1 MTGESLVCS
10 GYALCV
16 LFTVQVSAQTSHV
29 FLSSGSGNG
38 LTVHGEMGECVF
50 GMAEET
56 DGSTKDFV
64 PGGES
69 CKGCL
74 MRISRVVIEWGVIDL
89 ESLEDN
95 PAEKIRTLVL
105 EVHGSGI
112 YFSISRVRSIL
123 STYMVMERYFKSLA
137 PGKTPKSASSRSSS
151 SKSRRPGL
159 RRVILRLEGFL
170 IQLTGPLHAEDM
182 RVPDPKKVNYGS
194 QGGEDIVTKMEDG
207 SLRTASIF
215 VARGDSLRSKY
226 KAGLELT
233 HLSLCLE
240 KEPKGVN
247 IKAGRGSLLYQE
259 LDRRDKV
266 LAETTA
272 FGFQSVEVLYQ
283 PAAVGSEKG
292 NCALVSMNDITARWE
307 PDLHLFFHE
316 VGLQTKRLLDWRKSF
331 RNNLSVAQEN
341 LSPVKAISVE
351 KTSERRRSK
360 VEVAIDIEGLIF
372 TVEIGDGAE
381 LEIQVQS
388 IFSEDAQI
396 GLLAEHTKL
405 FLNNALLFS
414 SDRLQISRIPYVPE
428 LANENACETDAVGN
442 SGGVRDIQYWDFT
455 VQASGTRILMP
466 FRLPLRGIEDA
477 YEDMWRA
484 LKLAMAAQKLRVGA
498 GVPVPVDNKP
508 KKMKSSEMRA
518 IHLVMREIVAE
529 IEEEPIQG
537 WFDEHHRLLS
547 EQVCEFI
554 VREQL
559 LDGRVAQ
566 ERSKSGQRHS
576 HSEGEEPEKNNSA
589 LHKLVETGLSD
600 PEVVKQEKDKLYNQ
614 TFEAYRKACQ
624 KLIPEDGTGEA
635 NVGLQAGFKPSST
648 RRSLAS
654 ISASTLEVVLTKI
667 DGGREGMIEIV
678 RKLDCVEPDAQIP
691 FSRVMGRKLLVD
703 ASNLV
708 VRIRDYTFPLLSADR
723 GQCEGVVVLAQQ
735 VILPLQM
742 ASKTPFCN
750 SSRSFWCNEKE

>member
-1 MTGESLVCS
+1 MCS
-10 GYALCV
+10 NDALCA
-16 LFTVQVSAQTSHV
+16 LSIVQVSAQTSHV

-56 DGSTKDFV
+56 DGSSKDFV

-74 MRISRVVIEWGVIDL
+74 MRVSRVVVEWGVIDL
-89 ESLEDN
+89 ESVEDN
-95 PAEKIRTLVL
+95 PTEKIRTLVL

-137 PGKTPKSASSRSSS
+137 PSKKPKSASSSS

-170 IQLTGPLHAEDM
+170 IQLTGPLHAVDM
-182 RVPDPKKVNYGS
+182 TVPDPKKVNYGS
-194 QGGEDIVTKMEDG
+194 QGGEAIVTKMEDG

-215 VARGDSLRSKY
+215 VARGNSLRSKY

-233 HLSLCLE
+233 HFSLCLE

-247 IKAGRGSLLYQE
+247 IKVERGSLLYQE
-259 LDRRDKV
+259 LDSRDKV

-272 FGFQSVEVLYQ
+272 FGIQSVEVLYQ
-283 PAAVGSEKG
+283 PAALGSEKG

-316 VGLQTKRLLDWRKSF
+316 VWLQTKRLLDWRKSF
-331 RNNLSVAQEN
+331 RNNLSIAQEN
-341 LSPVKAISVE
+341 LRPGKAISVE
-351 KTSERRRSK
+351 RTSERRGSK

-372 TVEIGDGAE
+372 TVEVGDGAE

-405 FLNNALLFS
+405 FLNNALLLS

-428 LANENACETDAVGN
+428 LANENACETDAVRN
-442 SGGVRDIQYWDFT
+442 SSGVGDIQYWDCII
-455 VQASGTRILMP
+455 QASGTRILMP

-508 KKMKSSEMRA
+508 KKRKSSEMRA
-518 IHLVMREIVAE
+518 IHLVMRDIVAE

-559 LDGRVAQ
+559 LDGKVAQ
-566 ERSKSGQRHS
+566 ERSKSGHKHS

-624 KLIPEDGTGEA
+624 KLVPEEGTGEA

-654 ISASTLEVVLTKI
+654 ISTSTLEVVLTKI
-667 DGGREGMIEIV
+667 EGGREGMIEIV

-691 FSRVMGRKLLVD
+691 FSRVMGRKLLVH
-703 ASNLV
+703 ASNLA

-723 GQCEGVVVLAQQ
+723 GQCEGIVVLAQQ
-735 VILPLQM
+735 VILSLQVP
-742 ASKTPFCN
+742 SKT
-750 SSRSFWCNEKE
+750 SF